1 MTKNNKLF
9 LGAFVLI
16 GTGAY
21 LVYRFVTKTKSGQNL
36 SYADSVKQD
45 VKSATNTIKDVVLPV
60 ASFPLK
66 NGSKGS
72 NVVTLQK
79 WLNNK
84 GYASPKLVT
93 DGVFG
98 AKTETAVKLMQD
110 TPYERSIYDYL
121 ERAIWDKGYSVGE
134 VSKDFYDKFVK

>member
-36 SYADSVKQD
+36 SYADSVKED

-79 WLNNK
+79 WLNDK

-93 DGVFG
+93 DGIFG

-110 TPYERSIYDYL
+110 TPYEKSISDYL
-121 ERAIWDKGYSVGE
+121 ASAIWDKGYSVGQ

>member
-36 SYADSVKQD
+36 SYADSVKED

-93 DGVFG
+93 DGIFG

-110 TPYERSIYDYL
+110 KPYEKSIYDYL
-121 ERAIWDKGYSVGE
+121 QSAIWDKGYSVGE

>member
-21 LVYRFVTKTKSGQNL
+21 LIYRFVAKTKSGQNL
-36 SYADSVKQD
+36 TYSDSVKED
-45 VKSATNTIKDVVLPV
+45 VKSATNAIKDVISTT

-66 NGSKGS
+66 NGSKGT
-72 NVVTLQK
+72 NVVVLQK
-79 WLNNK
+79 WLNDK

-98 AKTETAVKLMQD
+98 AKTESAVKAMQEN
-110 TPYERSIYDYL
+110 PYEKAIFDYN
-121 ERAIWDKGYSVGE
+121 EKAIWNTGYSFGQI
-134 VSKDFYDKFVK
+134 SKDFYDKFIK